1 MKTRLIAFFSMVIL
15 SANTF
20 SQTYELVKVFEDKSN
35 QTHLSYWDEIENPNE
50 TVSRTFSLWGYQR
63 YDESWIIAYEVEY
76 FKGDAVEMLHFLE
89 VVAEFSEKYKN
100 KDKVVTTISGVK
112 IKSIKHGPYK
122 HTMVFDK
129 ENKVCCY
136 FSAKQW
142 ANIRDKF
149 VAFCLERN
157 INVK

>member
-1 MKTRLIAFFSMVIL
+1 MKTKLIILLSMVIL

-63 YDESWIIAYEVEY
+63 YDESWLIAYEVEY
-76 FKGDAVEMLHFLE
+76 FKGDAMEMLRFLE
-89 VVAEFSEKYKN
+89 AVAEFSEKYKD
-100 KDKVVTTISGVK
+100 KDKVITTISGVK
-112 IKSIKHGPYK
+112 VKTIKQSPFKY
-122 HTMVFDK
+122 TMVFDK

-142 ANIRDKF
+142 GNIRDKF
-149 VAFCLERN
+149 VAFCLEKN
-157 INVK
+157 IDIK